1 MKILYFSLSSF
12 FILLVLLFSSTAS
25 AIGRLNVDEEA
36 ATRAL
41 ERSLVQSGN
50 LLLDKGKFDAQISV
64 GFSRREHD
72 NLLFNIN
79 NGSVVGQTKN
89 TFNNVTIPIS
99 LRLGLPYKS
108 QISVT
113 LPLRYI
119 DQQFIQTVG
128 NNAPVDSSR
137 NGSGT
142 DDISITLSKT
152 LAREKGKK
160 PDIVGFAS
168 WNTTSGKK
176 QDNGI
181 FLSSGFNEFRSGL
194 TLTKRQDPLVFSTT
208 LSTQVT
214 VEKDNVKPGNEYGLS
229 LATFL
234 AASPSTSLKFSIDQI
249 FIDRTEINNKE
260 IIDSE
265 QTIALLNI
273 GISSVIS
280 SNTFLAFSVG
290 AGLTNDSPDYT
301 TNISLSTRFNLP
313 TNR

>member
-1 MKILYFSLSSF
+1 MKILYFSIPAF
-12 FILLVLLFSSTAS
+12 FILLVLFSSTAN
-25 AIGRLNVDEEA
+25 AIGRLHVDEEA

-41 ERSLVQSGN
+41 ERSLVQSGS
-50 LLLDKGKFDAQISV
+50 LLLEKGKFDAQISV

-79 NGSVVGQTKN
+79 NGSIAGQTKN

-99 LRLGLPYKS
+99 LRLGLPYQS
-108 QISVT
+108 QIGFT
-113 LPLRYI
+113 IPLHYI
-119 DQQFIQTVG
+119 DQQFIQTVE
-128 NNAPVDSSR
+128 NNAPIDISR
-137 NGSGT
+137 DGSGIG
-142 DDISITLSKT
+142 DISITLSKT

-160 PDIVGFAS
+160 PNAVGFAS

-176 QDNGI
+176 SDNGV
-181 FLSSGFNEFRSGL
+181 FLNSGLNEFRSGL
-194 TLTKRQDPLVFSTT
+194 TLTKSQDPLVFSTT

-214 VEKDNVKPGNEYGLS
+214 VEKDNVKPGNQYAFS

-234 AASPSTSLKFSIDQI
+234 AASPSTSLKFSLDQI
-249 FIDRTEINNKE
+249 FTDKTKVNDQEIVN
-260 IIDSE
+260 SE
-265 QTIALLNI
+265 KTIALLNI

-313 TNR
+313 NH